1 MKKIKNKIITFS
13 AAVACIAL
21 AGGAVAMLKQES
33 TVTANAITQTME
45 LDDVTFVM
53 DKGASVRKDTPTGL
67 RYRSLMSVEE
77 YNALEANT
85 DTYQQIMY
93 GMLIAPADY
102 LVTYGALN
110 EENVFG
116 ETPIYGW
123 EDNEGEAFGGDVQ
136 IINVSRTSM
145 VDYTDEEGNPWK
157 AFMGVLT
164 EVKAGNYARDFV
176 GVGYIETIDKWGNVE
191 YKMADGND
199 NVRNVSYIAQ
209 KALLAGESDENSALN
224 SFVQYAYLND
234 FVESTVNVKE
244 TRPIDYAAGSGSF
257 TASANGMYIYLDEK
271 AISDYSSDYDYL
283 RLKLKSTTQAEFR
296 IITTNSSGTENWTY
310 VYKTLNSSEE
320 FLIPL
325 NDASVHDFSKYNLAL
340 YAAASGQNVTIE
352 SIDFVKLADE
362 NALNIFLNLDN
373 WDNTNISRKSAT
385 AASVTVGGWEMGI
398 NTTALQSLIDLG
410 YTKITAK
417 VVASY
422 RATKVYFE
430 QYGETYASG
439 ETVTLSL
446 ADWNG
451 KVKAYNDS
459 GHCDGN
465 VTFTDIKFEKA
476 TTEDTAIGTIVNASN
491 WVETDGGTVHVN
503 ETGADMIV
511 VGGWYFKLTA
521 EAVQELI
528 ALGYSEVSFT
538 ITSRGYGG
546 SATHFYFAVT
556 EEWYEPGATVTL
568 NLATHKEKGIKIRPA
583 TGAASSSNYSDGAIQ
598 IENIAFTEATA
609 EELAMATFANSSNWA
624 ATDGG
629 SVHVDEV
636 TLTSIKVG
644 GWYFK
649 LTADAVQELVDLGYT
664 EITFTAT
671 CKFYGGTTPTHFYV
685 KPNDQWY
692 TSGETV
698 TINLASCVDAGIK
711 MQVGNGS
718 SNSDGSILIENIVF
732 SGRVEL
738 PDGNSQVTFNTGT
751 GYTFNGESVYIVG
764 EDYAFNITIAD
775 GYDATSMQV
784 FANGTRVYAT
794 NGQYVVSNAPENL
807 TISALGVK
815 VAEYSVILPKST
827 LHSEASIEQV
837 VYGEAITLTI
847 SPTGEFSLLVKA
859 NGVTLEM
866 SEYNTYVLENVTT
879 NVIVEVFERPKE
891 LIEGTAIVIPT
902 DANDTLVYAAE
913 ELQYFINEISGQNLP
928 IMELDNA
935 EDKDYTNNI
944 FVGMYNSK
952 LVNIIPATADSLAIM
967 NDDDDVYIG
976 GSTDRGTL
984 YGVYEYLENKGVKF
998 LTSDYTHIPTN
1009 DSLTF
1014 EVSNVIAKEPQF
1026 AYSGYYT
1033 GQTGSVTSID
1043 SVKYNSRLR
1052 FVHQFTGESMDNIYY
1067 APSGGNDT
1075 AIYGEGGT
1083 LSTIEATQI
1092 RMDWFTKGF
1101 IASSHNSLAY
1111 AALGVYAM
1119 RDSIADWSQMI
1130 EFGYATDAWYW
1141 VEDSTPDT
1149 VDASLEGYSE
1159 QNVKALVEGEIAYES
1174 IRLNETYILANYSSI
1189 LYSDGSDI
1197 CYSSGVLKNTGDTVT
1212 ALSLVKAG
1220 MDYAMTKWGDANTY
1234 FMFGYTDQEAR
1245 CACSTCSETRAS
1257 WSSTYKY
1264 NNTYYYYKFVQALA
1278 TDMLEKHPDE
1288 KVVMWAYASSG
1299 EVPSQVSTAIS
1310 ADTIGKLPSNVYVQ
1324 WAPIWLDEAFALND
1338 TTSSA
1343 AKTEVAAQAEA
1354 WRSYVH
1360 NDQFALWGYENY
1372 YFVYAN
1378 TLDVL
1383 AENVEYLKSIGY
1395 LSYMVQASNNE
1406 SDLPELAMKS
1416 YVFSKAVWYQGT
1428 VTDALVTEW
1437 RNEFIRYYYGEE
1449 AYDLIVRYYDELN
1462 AAYSSTFTNGY
1473 KIGAWTLGDATSSV
1487 GAAMIPADTLKT
1499 LVGYLNSAMESV
1511 GADSVYA
1518 DHIDLLKLS
1527 PRYMYTHVYGDDDS
1541 GVIGTRGQLKADM
1554 LAAGISYVREGV
1566 SVSSYFADVEE
1577 EIVIDDPAL
1586 ALVINEEN
1594 WVLTDGGS
1602 VHVDKITK
1610 ESITVGGW
1618 YFKLT
1623 AEAVQGLVD
1632 LGYGEI
1638 TFTATCKFYG
1648 GTTPTHFYVKSNGQW
1663 YASGETVTIDLLS
1676 CVETGIKLQVGD
1688 GSTNSDGSILIE
1700 NIVFT
1705 EAEENPDAAAVAIV
1719 VNADNWVSTDGGSV
1733 HVNETAA
1740 NKIVVGGW
1748 YFKLTAEAVQEL
1760 IALGYSEVSFAT
1772 TSRGYNGSATHAY
1785 FTVTGEWYEL
1795 GATVTLNLEDHKDTG
1810 IKIKLATGAASES
1823 NHSDGAVQIENIV
1836 FTKAEVNPDADAVAI
1851 VVNADN
1857 WSATDGGTLH
1867 VNETESD
1874 MIVVG
1879 GWYFKLT
1886 AEAVQEL
1893 IALGYS
1899 EVSFTITSR
1908 GYGGSATHFYFAV
1921 TEEWYEPGATVTLN
1935 LEAHKEKGI
1944 KIRPATGGAS
1954 ESYYSDGAVQIED
1967 IAFTKITSEE
1977 LATAVFVNSSNWVAT
1992 DGGTVHVDE
2001 TAADK
2006 IVVGGWYFKLTAE
2019 AVQELIAL
2027 GYSEVSFTI
2036 TSRGYGGS
2044 ATHFYFAV
2052 TEEWYEPG
2060 ATVTLNLEAHKEK
2073 GIKIRPATG
2082 AASSSNYSD
2091 GAVQIDNIVFTK

>member
-67 RYRSLMSVEE
+67 RYRSLISVEE

-164 EVKAGNYARDFV
+164 EVKASNYARDFV

-271 AISDYSSDYDYL
+271 AISAYSSDYDYL

-340 YAAASGQNVTIE
+340 YAAGSGQNVTIE

-362 NALNIFLNLDN
+362 NALNIFLDLDN

-385 AASVTVGGWEMGI
+385 VASVTVGGWEMGI

-476 TTEDTAIGTIVNASN
+476 TTEDVAIGTIVNADN
-491 WVETDGGTVHVN
+491 WVATDGGSVHVN
-503 ETGADMIV
+503 ETAADKIV
-511 VGGWYFKLTA
+511 VGGWYFKLTP

-583 TGAASSSNYSDGAIQ
+583 TGAASSSKYSDGAIQ

-671 CKFYGGTTPTHFYV
+671 CKKYSGTTPTHFYV
-685 KPNDQWY
+685 KPNGQWY

-751 GYTFNGESVYIVG
+751 GYTFNGESVYTVG

-967 NDDDDVYIG
+967 NDDGDVYIG

-984 YGVYEYLENKGVKF
+984 YGVYEYLESKGVKF
-998 LTSDYTHIPTN
+998 LTNDYTHIPTN
-1009 DSLTF
+1009 ESLTF

-1052 FVHQFTGESMDNIYY
+1052 FVHQFTGEAMDNIYY
-1067 APSGGNDT
+1067 APSAGNDEY
-1075 AIYGEGGT
+1075 IYGQGGT
-1083 LSTIEATQI
+1083 LSTIEATQT
-1092 RMDWFTKGF
+1092 RMDWFTNGF
-1101 IASSHNSLAY
+1101 IVSSHNSLAY
-1111 AALGVYAM
+1111 MALGIYAM
-1119 RDSIADWSQMI
+1119 RDSISDWYKMI
-1130 EFGYATDAWYW
+1130 EFGFATDAWHW
-1141 VEDSTPDT
+1141 CEDSTPDT
-1149 VDASLEGYSE
+1149 VDTTITGYVA
-1159 QNVKALVEGEIAYES
+1159 QHVKPLLEGEIAYES
-1174 IRLNETYILANYSSI
+1174 IRLNKTYIQSNYSGI
-1189 LYSDGSDI
+1189 LYSDGTDI
-1197 CYSSGVLKNTGDTVT
+1197 CYSSGVLKNTSNTVT

-1220 MDYAMTKWGDANTY
+1220 MDYAMTAWGDANTY
-1234 FMFGYTDQEAR
+1234 FMFGFTDQENR
-1245 CACSTCSETRAS
+1245 CSCDTCSETKS
-1257 WSSTYKY
+1257 IFSSTYKY
-1264 NNTYYYYKFVQALA
+1264 NITYYYYKFVQALA
-1278 TDMLEKHPDE
+1278 NDMLTKHPDK
-1288 KVVMWAYASSG
+1288 KVVMWAYAAAG
-1299 EVPSQVSTAIS
+1299 EVPMQTGTAIS
-1310 ADTIGKLPSNVYVQ
+1310 VNTIGKLPSNVYLQ
-1324 WAPIWLDEAFALND
+1324 WAPIYMDEAYAYND
-1338 TTSSA
+1338 TTSSGA
-1343 AKTEVAAQAEA
+1343 RGGVAKQAEN

-1360 NDQFALWGYENY
+1360 NDQFMLWGYENFY
-1372 YFVYAN
+1372 LVYAD
-1378 TLDVL
+1378 TLSIM
-1383 AENVEYLKSIGY
+1383 AENIEYLKSIGY
-1395 LSYMVQASNNE
+1395 LSYMVQASNQGSN
-1406 SDLPELAMKS
+1406 LPEMSMKS

-1437 RNEFIRYYYGEE
+1437 RNEFIRYYYGEQ
-1449 AYDLIVRYYDELN
+1449 AYDLVVRYYDEMN
-1462 AAYSSTFTNGY
+1462 AAYKSTFIEGY
-1473 KIGAWTLGDATSSV
+1473 QVVDSYGNSWRLGEATSSV
-1487 GAAMIPADTLKT
+1487 GGVATMIPADTLKT
-1499 LVGYLNSAMESV
+1499 LVGYLNSAIENV
-1511 GADSVYA
+1511 GANSEYA
-1518 DHIDLLKLS
+1518 EHLELLKLS
-1527 PRYMYTHVYGDDDS
+1527 PRYMYTHVYGNDYT

-1554 LAAGISYVREGV
+1554 LAAGVNYVKEGV
-1566 SVSSYFADVEE
+1566 TTEKYFEEVES

-1623 AEAVQGLVD
+1623 AEAVQGLID
-1632 LGYGEI
+1632 LGYSEI

-1648 GTTPTHFYVKSNGQW
+1648 GTTPTHFYVAQTGKW
-1663 YASGETVTIDLLS
+1663 YTSGETVTIDLAS

-1688 GSTNSDGSILIE
+1688 GSKNSDGSILIK

-1719 VNADNWVSTDGGSV
+1719 VNAENWSATDGGSV

-1795 GATVTLNLEDHKDTG
+1795 GE
-1810 IKIKLATGAASES
+1810 
-1823 NHSDGAVQIENIV
+1823 
-1836 FTKAEVNPDADAVAI
+1836 
-1851 VVNADN
+1851 
-1857 WSATDGGTLH
+1857 
-1867 VNETESD
+1867 
-1874 MIVVG
+1874 
-1879 GWYFKLT
+1879 
-1886 AEAVQEL
+1886 
-1893 IALGYS
+1893 
-1899 EVSFTITSR
+1899 
-1908 GYGGSATHFYFAV
+1908 
-1921 TEEWYEPGATVTLN
+1921 TVTLN

-1944 KIRPATGGAS
+1944 KIKLATGGAS
-1954 ESYYSDGAVQIED
+1954 ESNHSDGAIQIEN
-1967 IAFTKITSEE
+1967 IVFAKPSAEE
-1977 LATAVFVNSSNWVAT
+1977 LAMATFVNASNWVAT
-1992 DGGTVHVDE
+1992 DGGTVHVNE
-2001 TAADK
+2001 TAANK

-2027 GYSEVSFTI
+2027 GYSEVSFAT
-2036 TSRGYGGS
+2036 TSRGYSGS
-2044 ATHFYFAV
+2044 ATHAYFAI
-2052 TEEWYEPG
+2052 TEEWYELG

-2073 GIKIRPATG
+2073 GIKIRLATG
-2082 AASSSNYSD
+2082 AASSSKYSD